1 MSAATYEAV
10 VGGWIGRLDDQRTML
25 KSSREWA
32 EIDVRNERFVC
43 DRWPGCAHR
52 DAEHCG
58 RATPRGLPRW
68 RAETIDSR

>member
-1 MSAATYEAV
+1 MYRIPPETMLRRVSYH
-10 VGGWIGRLDDQRTML
+10 GRLGDQRTMP

-32 EIDVRNERFVC
+32 EIDVQKERFVC
-43 DRWPGCAHR
+43 DRWPLCSHR

-68 RAETIDSR
+68 RADEG